1 MYCCPICKTSEKR
14 YIGVLKNK
22 QYCRRCVTFFDI
34 VKDKYKPPDKVE
46 LKLNYEL
53 TDLQKKLSHQ
63 ILEAYKNHQNVLI
76 NAVCG
81 AGKTEL
87 VFNVIKYCLQEGLQ
101 VGFCVPR
108 KDVVIDLYPRFK
120 NAFPLQKVIS
130 VYGNHHDELI
140 GNIIVLTT
148 HQLYRYEKYFDL
160 LIIDEADAFP
170 YYGNELLNT
179 FFERSLK
186 GNYIMM
192 SATSIEEME
201 LKIQKDEGIILYCN
215 KRYHNHPLPVP
226 IIKTFLVGK
235 FIYLIYK
242 LKQYQNQKLPS
253 LVFVPT
259 IDECED
265 IFQYCKYFVKNG
277 NFVHSKKEDR
287 EIIVQD
293 FKNNKYDYLIT
304 TSVLERGVTLKN
316 VQVIVYNAD
325 HQLFDKKTLVQIA
338 GRVGRKIDAYDG
350 EVIYIA
356 SYESEAMVESIE
368 HIEQANR

>member
-226 IIKTFLVGK
+226 IIKTFLMGK

-242 LKQYQNQKLPS
+242 LKQYHNKKLPV

-356 SYESEAMVESIE
+356 SYESEAMVESIK

>member
-14 YIGVLKNK
+14 YIGVLKNQ

-87 VFNVIKYCLQEGLQ
+87 VFNVIKHCLQEGLQ

-226 IIKTFLVGK
+226 IIKTFLMGK

-242 LKQYQNQKLPS
+242 LKQYHNKKLPV

-259 IDECED
+259 IDECEN

-277 NFVHSKKEDR
+277 NYAHSKKEDR

-356 SYESEAMVESIE
+356 SYESEAMVESIK